1 VNIVGEDGTGKAY
14 RGGSTVIDCLGQ
26 RHGELLESPGVLLGT
41 FSAAQLAAQ
50 RAAFPVAQDADD
62 FELGSP
68 GLLP

>member
-1 VNIVGEDGTGKAY
+1 
-14 RGGSTVIDCLGQ
+14 
-26 RHGELLESPGVLLGT
+26 VLLGT

-62 FELGSP
+62 FELGNP